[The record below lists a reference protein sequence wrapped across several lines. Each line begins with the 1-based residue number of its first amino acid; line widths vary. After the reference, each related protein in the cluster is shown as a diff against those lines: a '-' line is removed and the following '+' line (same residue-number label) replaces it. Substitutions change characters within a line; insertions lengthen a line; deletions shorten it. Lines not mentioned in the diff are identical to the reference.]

1 MYFAHMHPFLQLSRP
16 YTLLAP
22 GVGIVC
28 GALLAWSQAA
38 VTVTTGN
45 RLLLICIGMISAMV
59 LNAAS
64 NIINEIY
71 DLDIDRINK
80 PERPLPSG
88 TVTIDTAKRL
98 SVSLYALSLLL
109 AACVNTVFLCFVA
122 IAAAATVLYSVPPF
136 RTKRHWLWAALTIA
150 IPRGVLLK
158 VAGWAV
164 LGSVWQ
170 AEPWLIGSVYGLFL
184 LGASATKDFSDIK
197 GDASHG
203 CNTLPVRFGVHKAAW
218 MIAPFFFL
226 PFLIL
231 SVGSHLH
238 WFSGNQTFI
247 YYLGLGMC
255 AWGAYVVYLILH
267 NPQALANTENHPS
280 WKHMYLMMMVS
291 QILLC
296 FAYLT

>member
-1 MYFAHMHPFLQLSRP
+1 MHPFLQLCRP

-28 GALLAWSQAA
+28 GALLAWTQAE
-38 VTVTTGN
+38 VSLTVDN
-45 RLLLICIGMISAMV
+45 RLLLITLGMLSAMV

-71 DLDIDRINK
+71 DLEIDRINK
-80 PERPLPSG
+80 PTRPLPAG
-88 TVTIDTAKRL
+88 TVSIKAARRL
-98 SVSLYALSLLL
+98 SLTLYALSLIL
-109 AACVNTVFLCFVA
+109 AAAVNTPFLCLVA
-122 IAAAATVLYSVPPF
+122 IAALATVLYSVPPF

-150 IPRGVLLK
+150 VPRGALLK

-164 LGSVWQ
+164 LGSIWQ
-170 AEPWLIGSVYGLFL
+170 SEPWLIGSVYGFFL
-184 LGASATKDFSDIK
+184 LGASATKDFSDIE

-231 SVGSHLH
+231 SVGSYLH
-238 WFSGNQTFI
+238 WFSGNQIFI
-247 YYLGLGMC
+247 HWLGIGMC
-255 AWGAYVVYLILH
+255 AWGGYVVYLILH
-267 NPQALANTENHPS
+267 NPQALADTENHPS

-296 FAYLT
+296 FAYLM